1 MRQCPKCGSNKVYKC
16 SKLNKTTGYINIW
29 YGCMYCSYTSE
40 EYPSDTDKGIELM
53 SDWNDLES

>member
-29 YGCMYCSYTSE
+29 YGCMHCYYTSE

-53 SDWNDLES
+53 SDWNDLAS